1 MELSEHHVRMDA
13 LVSRILELCESEG
26 ITVFELRMLSSRLGR
41 AIPDE
46 ITKLE
51 KRTPFRRTLEI
62 EVKVNRDE
70 LIQDILEAIHGT
82 AQEDHT

>member
-1 MELSEHHVRMDA
+1 MDLSEHHVRMDA

-26 ITVFELRMLSSRLGR
+26 ITVYELRMLPLRLKW
-41 AIPDE
+41 AIPGE
-46 ITKLE
+46 IERLE
-51 KRTPFRRTLEI
+51 KGMTFRRTLEI